1 MLQVKSGLL
10 IASLHPL
17 PDGTR
22 STIFNGQAI
31 SACAARLATRNRA
44 VSSQKSG
51 VPIAQCSPLT
61 PDPKKN
67 GLSIGLWWSLLDL
80 AFLVGD
86 KFLVVN
92 YLYLISCE
100 GIGIG
105 GFIHSYYYFITGRST
120 SGSDLIQKN
129 ITNGN
134 EELEEHRSTSTGPPS
149 GGFIWWGSS
158 RTPCRFLRL
167 W

>member
-44 VSSQKSG
+44 VSSRKSG
-51 VPIAQCSPLT
+51 VPIAQRSLLT

-67 GLSIGLWWSLLDL
+67 RFINRNLSIGLWWSLLDL

-120 SGSDLIQKN
+120 SGSDLRKKTMKKSWRNTEAHQQVLQVVALYDEDQVIP
-129 ITNGN
+129 
-134 EELEEHRSTSTGPPS
+134 LVVS
-149 GGFIWWGSS
+149 
-158 RTPCRFLRL
+158 
-167 W
+167 